1 MRSDEGNAVRWCS
14 VPTTASSCGVGS
26 AAQIPPRQVAAGI
39 EVVQPP
45 AEPPSWVQLPPDP
58 AIDPQL
64 MLHPGVGTMA
74 RRKPS
79 SRRTDPTRRNMMGA

>member
-14 VPTTASSCGVGS
+14 IPTTASSSGVGS

-45 AEPPSWVQLPPDP
+45 AEPLSWVQLPPDS
-58 AIDPQL
+58 AIDPQP
-64 MLHPGVGTMA
+64 MLPPGIGAMA

-79 SRRTDPTRRNMMGA
+79 IRRTEATRRNMMGA